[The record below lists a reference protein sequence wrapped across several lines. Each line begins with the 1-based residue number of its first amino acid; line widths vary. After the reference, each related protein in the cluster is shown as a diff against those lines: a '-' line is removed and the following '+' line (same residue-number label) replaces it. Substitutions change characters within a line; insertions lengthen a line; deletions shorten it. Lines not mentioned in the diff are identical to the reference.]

1 MKKYLLSTLVLFICM
16 FSVLSENFAQP
27 LFPKGKWWK
36 HPEVLENV
44 NLTNEQI
51 QRIEKI
57 SDESMRK
64 IIDLEAKFKIARLD
78 LESLIDQ
85 IDEKKLDLN
94 AIEKQIDVV
103 NRIKGELEK
112 ERILMLARI
121 RNVLPKETI
130 EKLQQIRWK
139 FRKGPRN
146 HRKGLLDEED
156 ERPED

>member
-1 MKKYLLSTLVLFICM
+1 
-16 FSVLSENFAQP
+16 
-27 LFPKGKWWK
+27 
-36 HPEVLENV
+36 
-44 NLTNEQI
+44 
-51 QRIEKI
+51 
-57 SDESMRK
+57 MRK

-85 IDEKKLDLN
+85 IDEKKLDLD

-139 FRKGPRN
+139 FRKGHRN
-146 HRKGLLDEED
+146 KRKGLLDEEL

>member
-1 MKKYLLSTLVLFICM
+1 VSK
-16 FSVLSENFAQP
+16 NFAQS

-36 HPEVLENV
+36 HPDVLEKV
-44 NLTNEQI
+44 NLTDEQI

-64 IIDLEAKFKIARLD
+64 IIEMEARFKIARLD
-78 LESLIDQ
+78 LESLLDQ
-85 IDEKKLDLN
+85 IDEEKLDLN
-94 AIEKQIDVV
+94 AIEKQIDAV

-112 ERILMLARI
+112 ERILMLAKI

-130 EKLQQIRWK
+130 KKLQQIRWK

-146 HRKGLLDEED
+146 KRKSLLDED
-156 ERPED
+156 FERPED